1 MNINCIITGA
11 TDGIGKQTA
20 IQLARKGYR
29 LGLVGRNKE
38 KGHSLLHQIENIT
51 GNQSLKYFNADLSI
65 IKNIKKLADDINK
78 EYNSIDIL
86 INNAGA
92 YFSRYTKTHEHL
104 EKTFALNH
112 LSYFFLTYLLI
123 SKLESERLGRVI
135 NVASRAH
142 FNAKIDINDFQ
153 MEKKYRG
160 WNAYCNS
167 KLMNLLFTYEAH
179 KRFKESNITFNCLHP
194 GFVNSSFGDNNE
206 GLGKSILTIC
216 KKLIA
221 IDVIKGAE
229 TSIFLASS
237 KKVENISGK
246 YFDKL
251 SLAKSSKISYSDY
264 VQKKLWSYS
273 EKIIQDLF

>member
-1 MNINCIITGA
+1 MNVNCIITGA

-20 IQLARKGYR
+20 IDLARKGYS

-78 EYNSIDIL
+78 KYNSIDIL

-92 YFSRYTKTHEHL
+92 YFSSYTKTQEYL
-104 EKTFALNH
+104 EKTFALTH
-112 LSYFFLTYLLI
+112 LLI
-123 SKLESERLGRVI
+123 NTLKSERPSRVI

-167 KLMNLLFTYEAH
+167 KLMNILFTYEAH

-206 GLGKSILTIC
+206 GLGKNILTIG

-221 IDVIKGAE
+221 IDVEKGAE

-246 YFDKL
+246 YFDK
-251 SLAKSSKISYSDY
+251 SNLAKSSKISYSDLI
-264 VQKKLWSYS
+264 QKKLWSYS
-273 EKIIQDLF
+273 KKIIQDLL